1 MSNPSRQVALLSA
14 LVLGVNALL
23 VAAPANAVTVWG
35 QDWQLNGD
43 ATQNPPE
50 PGTPTSIV
58 LTPDEGDKVGSA
70 WVLTPLSVTDESAFS
85 ASFEFRISGSNGPG
99 DGMAFVM
106 HGGDADA
113 LGAGGSG
120 LGYDG
125 LGSNFLAVEFDT
137 FDFNDP
143 DDPDSE
149 TVAPHVAIQLNDS
162 DLFIHPSERVAAY
175 PSLVRDSG
183 DPNLFAWVDFDPNNN
198 TLSVFLSESN
208 VKPVSALLFYDLSD
222 LSEGLASL
230 IGSEIRFGFTAGTG
244 AAYSQHEV
252 FNFST
257 TPVPLPAAV
266 WLLLSG
272 LCGLGFVGRRRA
284 AA

>member
-23 VAAPANAVTVWG
+23 VAAPADAASVVTVWG
-35 QDWQLNGD
+35 QEWQLNED
-43 ATQNPPE
+43 ATLNSGPPV
-50 PGTPTSIV
+50 SIV
-58 LTPDEGDKVGSA
+58 LTPDEGDKRGSA
-70 WVLTPLSVTDESAFS
+70 WVLTPLSVPDESAFS

-106 HGGDADA
+106 HSGDADA

-125 LGSNFLAVEFDT
+125 IGSNFLAVEFDT
-137 FDFNDP
+137 FDFHDP

-162 DLFIHPSERVAAY
+162 DLVIHPSERVAAY
-175 PSLVRDSG
+175 PSLVRGSG

-208 VKPVSALLFYDLSD
+208 VKPVSALLFYE

-257 TPVPLPAAV
+257 TPVPLPAAA
-266 WLLLSG
+266 WLLFSG
-272 LCGLGFVGRRRA
+272 LAGLGFVGRRRTTA
-284 AA
+284 